1 MANESPGKP
10 SAAIL
15 DLPVTD
21 ATSLSDLL
29 LSSRSTAI
37 AVFDLAGDLLYANP
51 GMLALLKLKDP
62 NVRPADRLL
71 NPGFAKLLQLA
82 RDKRGQIFSGIM
94 NIGDGVRVTGS
105 ISAKVFLLDGR
116 LLIFGEHDVAQLDRL
131 NQQLAE
137 ANRDNNNLQRQ
148 LIKDKKQ
155 LNNTLQQLHTSEA
168 KYRRLFETAVL
179 GIFQSTTDGR
189 ILSINPAFAAMF
201 GYGSPQ
207 EMLAAV
213 KDVASDLYA
222 EPQMRP
228 EIIRSLLS
236 DQQPVRIEHR
246 YRRRDGSTFVG
257 SMHKW
262 AVRDEAGRF
271 LYLEGFVEDIDE
283 RKKMENR
290 LIQARKM
297 EAVAALAGGVAHE
310 FNNALAGLLGNLEL
324 MELESTGRPGDR
336 THLEGMKQSCFRMSH
351 LAEKLLAYAR
361 GGKYRTQQTT
371 LAQALQTVVTDIR
384 EVVDDSIQTEMR
396 IQGRLPVEL
405 DSTQFQFVIKSLL
418 INASEAIATDG
429 RIVLRTWDETIS
441 DAAAANLHESF
452 AAGQYACIEVADD
465 GHGMDAETLNRVF
478 DPFFSTRFTGR
489 GLGMAAVYGIVKN
502 HAGWIFIDSQPAK
515 GTTVRIYFPAVE
527 NSDGIPES
535 APQDD

>member
-1 MANESPGKP
+1 
-10 SAAIL
+10 
-15 DLPVTD
+15 
-21 ATSLSDLL
+21 
-29 LSSRSTAI
+29 
-37 AVFDLAGDLLYANP
+37 
-51 GMLALLKLKDP
+51 
-62 NVRPADRLL
+62 
-71 NPGFAKLLQLA
+71 
-82 RDKRGQIFSGIM
+82 
-94 NIGDGVRVTGS
+94 
-105 ISAKVFLLDGR
+105 
-116 LLIFGEHDVAQLDRL
+116 
-131 NQQLAE
+131 
-137 ANRDNNNLQRQ
+137 
-148 LIKDKKQ
+148 
-155 LNNTLQQLHTSEA
+155 
-168 KYRRLFETAVL
+168 
-179 GIFQSTTDGR
+179 
-189 ILSINPAFAAMF
+189 
-201 GYGSPQ
+201 
-207 EMLAAV
+207 
-213 KDVASDLYA
+213 
-222 EPQMRP
+222 
-228 EIIRSLLS
+228 
-236 DQQPVRIEHR
+236 
-246 YRRRDGSTFVG
+246 
-257 SMHKW
+257 
-262 AVRDEAGRF
+262 
-271 LYLEGFVEDIDE
+271 
-283 RKKMENR
+283 
-290 LIQARKM
+290 
-297 EAVAALAGGVAHE
+297 
-310 FNNALAGLLGNLEL
+310 
-324 MELESTGRPGDR
+324 
-336 THLEGMKQSCFRMSH
+336 MKQSCFRMSH